1 MRDDGGSDQS
11 SVNSS
16 GEKCSAYILKVESIR
31 ISKQKMRKIR
41 LLFGLRN
48 WKDRLAMEKIKEE
61 RLVYLLV

>member
-1 MRDDGGSDQS
+1 MLCIHFEGRI
-11 SVNSS
+11 NKNFKTENE
-16 GEKCSAYILKVESIR
+16 EKR
-31 ISKQKMRKIR
+31 RKIR